1 MHRPASVRWDDTLV
15 SMTSRR
21 STASPAE
28 QEAVILKAAAEEV
41 GLVVVGRASLD
52 VIARQAGVSRS
63 TLYRRFPTRDALI
76 TELGRRAFDNAMVQL
91 RTVAVDSGPKNAAVA
106 AFRAG
111 LRLLTT
117 DPVVRKL
124 LRLDAGVP
132 MMAGMYQ
139 EAEAFLESASSAMA
153 KALRAAGATMP
164 DADLVAAAELHVRLA
179 ASIAQVS
186 TPVLDPSDDEAVSA
200 YAKKYLA
207 PLVW

>member
-1 MHRPASVRWDDTLV
+1 
-15 SMTSRR
+15 MTSRR

-28 QEAVILKAAAEEV
+28 QEAAILKAAAEEV
-41 GLVVVGRASLD
+41 GLVGVGRASLD

-63 TLYRRFPTRDALI
+63 TLYRRFPTREVLI
-76 TELGRRAFDNAMVQL
+76 TELGRRAFDKAMVQL
-91 RTVAVDSGPKNAAVA
+91 RTVAVDSGPQDAAVA
-106 AFRAG
+106 AFCAG

-132 MMAGMYQ
+132 TMAGMYQ
-139 EAEAFLESASSAMA
+139 EAEVFLDSASTAMA

-164 DADLVAAAELHVRLA
+164 DEDLVAAAELHVRLA
-179 ASIAQVS
+179 ASIAQVPTS
-186 TPVLDPSDDEAVSA
+186 VLDARDEAAVRA
-200 YAKKYLA
+200 YAKKFLA